1 MRIAMN
7 FLPWRE
13 PILIKGEGSLTRL
26 PEFIKNEGVERVLV
40 VTDAG
45 LMELGLLEPL
55 FLELKKVGIAYTV
68 YDEVVPN
75 PTIDNIEQALSL
87 YLANDCK
94 GVIAFGGGSPM
105 DCAKATA
112 ARAAKPRQSIPQMKG
127 ALKVHK
133 KLPPIYAV
141 PTTAGTGSETTLAA
155 VVTDSATSHKYAI
168 NDTSLIPH
176 AAVLDPLLTVKLP
189 KSITS
194 TTGMDALCHAV
205 EAYIGRSNTK
215 KTRQY
220 AREAVSLIFDN
231 LYKAY
236 ENAEDIEARHNM
248 QNASYLAGLA
258 FTRAYVGYVHAIAHT
273 IGGKYH
279 VAHGLANAIIMPYV
293 FKQFGSSVYK
303 PLSELADLVGLSAQ
317 GDSLKDKSDRF
328 IAAIESF
335 NSRMNIGTK
344 IPQIEDDDISQLAD
358 YAVAEG
364 NPLYPVPR
372 IFEKAEFEELF
383 RRIKE

>member
-1 MRIAMN
+1 
-7 FLPWRE
+7 
-13 PILIKGEGSLTRL
+13 
-26 PEFIKNEGVERVLV
+26 
-40 VTDAG
+40 
-45 LMELGLLEPL
+45 
-55 FLELKKVGIAYTV
+55 
-68 YDEVVPN
+68 
-75 PTIDNIEQALSL
+75 
-87 YLANDCK
+87 
-94 GVIAFGGGSPM
+94 
-105 DCAKATA
+105 
-112 ARAAKPRQSIPQMKG
+112 
-127 ALKVHK
+127 
-133 KLPPIYAV
+133 
-141 PTTAGTGSETTLAA
+141 
-155 VVTDSATSHKYAI
+155 
-168 NDTSLIPH
+168 
-176 AAVLDPLLTVKLP
+176 
-189 KSITS
+189 
-194 TTGMDALCHAV
+194 
-205 EAYIGRSNTK
+205 
-215 KTRQY
+215 
-220 AREAVSLIFDN
+220 
-231 LYKAY
+231 
-236 ENAEDIEARHNM
+236 M

-344 IPQIEDDDISQLAD
+344 IPQIEEDDISQLAD